1 MDGYTATTMS
11 IGRHAPVL
19 EWCQKKMALDL
30 FEASSFELHTL
41 QKSNHDP
48 IFSVALTE
56 RWFVLNRPKMGCCK
70 IVFAVYSVKLCSYS
84 ANRPWKSN
92 NHLMGKVRPYEA
104 TPGDLGPSVQ
114 LTDFVFKLVHVDVL
128 DPKAKTFAS
137 KYKLALPTVV

>member
-84 ANRPWKSN
+84 ANR
-92 NHLMGKVRPYEA
+92 
-104 TPGDLGPSVQ
+104 LGN
-114 LTDFVFKLVHVDVL
+114 
-128 DPKAKTFAS
+128 
-137 KYKLALPTVV
+137 PTTISWAR